1 MGHRATLLAQG
12 LRLFKNMGRKRNP
25 IVFLDVSVGDEP
37 DERMI
42 FELFADVA
50 PLTTEN
56 FRALCTGELGIGQ
69 KTKKP
74 LCYKG
79 SLFHRVIKGF
89 MAQGGDIAKR
99 NGSGGESMY
108 SGKFADETCVLPH
121 DDRGL
126 LTTSDTGSKASG
138 SQFCITFKPNSHLD
152 RKHTVFGK
160 LVVGSDVLK
169 RIEQVDVQSPDSTPV
184 VPVTIVN
191 CGELTDRKD
200 VGSIEIDKKRAAKSK
215 LSKDISSDDESNEG
229 QHKRRRNKSSK
240 RRRKKRRYS
249 YSESD
254 SSSESETESSDSE
267 SDSDTYSSDSSDV
280 SSSSDDRRRCRKRHS
295 KKNKRKR
302 SRRKRDHR
310 RERRR
315 RKRDRKSKQKPKRI
329 IKGDNEAESTS
340 DSSSEDA
347 RSKRHRRGRKSKASS
362 QVSEE
367 NLAAVAA
374 LKDATSPQQKSGIPR
389 SPAQDVS
396 PLQNGEIHTN
406 GVNESKIER
415 NAAVMPVLTGNRSKS
430 RSQSMSANHSMSK
443 SMSIS
448 PRRSPM
454 KRSITSPKRS
464 VSRSPV
470 HHNRSRSPVR
480 TPKRSESSSPARR
493 QSISRSPARSLSK
506 SSPRGASRSPHIGR
520 SPVKAHRRSISRS
533 SARSMQQRSPSR
545 SLERTHVRK
554 SVSPS
559 PPLEKRRSITRTS
572 VISPLRSVSRS
583 PARISRNPHRPSR
596 RSPMRSPR
604 RNIRRSLS
612 RSPVRTLRSV
622 SRSPVR
628 GGRPRR
634 NISRSPS
641 PHRRAVTPPNNGR
654 SPSRSDSPDGSPKRI
669 RRGRGFTQR
678 YSFARQYR
686 SPSADRS
693 HRYGGRNDRDRYMG
707 YRGSRHRSPPRRYR
721 SPPRGRVS
729 SPRYRRRSRS
739 ASRSPVHRERGR
751 GGGYSKSPVR
761 SLSPPPRPRSHG
773 DRAQSVSRSHL
784 SDSRSRSPPVRHPSP
799 PDSPSLKRASD
810 EKSQSP
816 SRCRSLSGSPSR
828 GGKKGLVS
836 YGDGSPDSAGK

>member
-1 MGHRATLLAQG
+1 MYSCSFMWYI
-12 LRLFKNMGRKRNP
+12 LFLEMTDFNY
-25 IVFLDVSVGDEP
+25 V
-37 DERMI
+37 
-42 FELFADVA
+42 
-50 PLTTEN
+50 T
-56 FRALCTGELGIGQ
+56 
-69 KTKKP
+69 
-74 LCYKG
+74 
-79 SLFHRVIKGF
+79 
-89 MAQGGDIAKR
+89 
-99 NGSGGESMY
+99 GSGGENIY
-108 SGKFADETCVLPH
+108 SGKSADETCVLPH

-126 LTTSDTGSKASG
+126 LTTADTGSKASG

-200 VGSIEIDKKRAAKSK
+200 IGSMRIGIDKKRAAKSK
-215 LSKDISSDDESNEG
+215 LSKGISSDEESNEG
-229 QHKRRRNKSSK
+229 QHKGRRNKSSK
-240 RRRKKRRYS
+240 RRRKKRYF

-280 SSSSDDRRRCRKRHS
+280 SSSSDDRRRRRKRHS

-302 SRRKRDHR
+302 SRRKHDQR

-315 RKRDRKSKQKPKRI
+315 RKRDRKSKQKSKR
-329 IKGDNEAESTS
+329 IKGDSEAESSS

-347 RSKRHRRGRKSKASS
+347 RSKRHRHGRKSKASS
-362 QVSEE
+362 QVFEE
-367 NLAAVAA
+367 NIAAVSA
-374 LKDATSPQQKSGIPR
+374 LKDATSPQQKSGIPN

-396 PLQNGEIHTN
+396 PLQNGENYTN

-415 NAAVMPVLTGNRSKS
+415 NAAVMPVLTGNQSKS
-430 RSQSMSANHSMSK
+430 RSQSMSVNHSMSK

-454 KRSITSPKRS
+454 KRSITTTKRS

-470 HHNRSRSPVR
+470 HHNRSGSPVGA
-480 TPKRSESSSPARR
+480 PQKSVSRSSARR

-506 SSPRGASRSPHIGR
+506 SPPRDASRSPHISR
-520 SPVKAHRRSISRS
+520 TPVKAHRRSISRS
-533 SARSMQQRSPSR
+533 SARSMEQRSLSR
-545 SLERTHVRK
+545 SLERIHVRK
-554 SVSPS
+554 SVSPR
-559 PPLEKRRSITRTS
+559 PPLAKPKSITRTP
-572 VISPLRSVSRS
+572 VTSPLRSVSRS
-583 PARISRNPHRPSR
+583 PARISRSPLRPSR

-604 RNIRRSLS
+604 RNIHRSLS
-612 RSPVRTLRSV
+612 RSPARILRSV

-641 PHRRAVTPPNNGR
+641 PLRRALTPPNNGR
-654 SPSRSDSPDGSPKRI
+654 SRSRSDSPDGSPKRI

-686 SPSADRS
+686 SPSADRL

-707 YRGSRHRSPPRRYR
+707 YRGFRHRSPPRRYR
-721 SPPRGRVS
+721 SPSRGRVS

-739 ASRSPVHRERGR
+739 ASRSPVHRGRR
-751 GGGYSKSPVR
+751 GGYNKSPVR
-761 SLSPPPRPRSHG
+761 SRSPPARKRSPS
-773 DRAQSVSRSHL
+773 DRARSVSRSHL
-784 SDSRSRSPPVRHPSP
+784 SRSVSKSPPVHHPSP
-799 PDSPSLKRASD
+799 LDSPSLERASD
-810 EKSQSP
+810 GKSRSP
-816 SRCRSLSGSPSR
+816 SPSG

-836 YGDGSPDSAGK
+836 YGDGTPDSAGK

>member
-1 MGHRATLLAQG
+1 
-12 LRLFKNMGRKRNP
+12 MGRKKNP

-79 SLFHRVIKGF
+79 TLFHRVIKGF
-89 MAQGGDIAKR
+89 MAQGGDIAKE
-99 NGSGGESMY
+99 NGSGGENIY
-108 SGKFADETCVLPH
+108 SGKFTA
-121 DDRGL
+121 
-126 LTTSDTGSKASG
+126 DTGFKPSG

-184 VPVTIVN
+184 IPVTIVN
-191 CGELTDRKD
+191 CGELIERKD
-200 VGSIEIDKKRAAKSK
+200 IGSMSIEIDKKRAAKSK
-215 LSKDISSDDESNEG
+215 LTRDITSDEESNEG

-254 SSSESETESSDSE
+254 SSSESETESSDYE

-280 SSSSDDRRRCRKRHS
+280 SSSSDDRRRRRKRHS
-295 KKNKRKR
+295 KKNKRKH

-315 RKRDRKSKQKPKRI
+315 RKRGRKSKQKSKRI
-329 IKGDNEAESTS
+329 VKGDSEAESTG

-347 RSKRHRRGRKSKASS
+347 RSKRHRRGRKFKASS

-367 NLAAVAA
+367 NLAGVAA
-374 LKDATSPQQKSGIPR
+374 LKDATSPQQKSGIQR

-396 PLQNGEIHTN
+396 SLQNGEVHTN
-406 GVNESKIER
+406 GVNDSKIER

-430 RSQSMSANHSMSK
+430 RSQSMSVNHSMSK

-454 KRSITSPKRS
+454 KRSSTSPKRSLSRSPVDNNHSRSPIRTPKRS
-464 VSRSPV
+464 VSRSP
-470 HHNRSRSPVR
+470 
-480 TPKRSESSSPARR
+480 ARR
-493 QSISRSPARSLSK
+493 QIMSRSPARSP
-506 SSPRGASRSPHIGR
+506 PRNSSRSLHISR

-554 SVSPS
+554 SISPS
-559 PPLEKRRSITRTS
+559 PPLEKGRSITRTS
-572 VISPLRSVSRS
+572 VVSPLRSVSRS
-583 PARISRNPHRPSR
+583 PARISRSPHRPSR

-604 RNIRRSLS
+604 WNIRRSLS
-612 RSPVRTLRSV
+612 RSPARIPRRSV

-641 PHRRAVTPPNNGR
+641 PHRRVVTPPNNGR
-654 SPSRSDSPDGSPKRI
+654 SPSRSGSPDGSPKRI

-678 YSFARQYR
+678 YSYARQYR

-729 SPRYRRRSRS
+729 SPRRGRYRRRSRS
-739 ASRSPVHRERGR
+739 ASRSPVYRERGR
-751 GGGYSKSPVR
+751 GGGYSKSPIR
-761 SLSPPPRPRSHG
+761 SSSPPARKPRSHG
-773 DRAQSVSRSHL
+773 DRARSVSRSHL
-784 SDSRSRSPPVRHPSP
+784 SGSVSRSPPVHHPSP
-799 PDSPSLKRASD
+799 PDSPSVKHASD
-810 EKSQSP
+810 EKSQSASP
-816 SRCRSLSGSPSR
+816 ALSLSGSPNR